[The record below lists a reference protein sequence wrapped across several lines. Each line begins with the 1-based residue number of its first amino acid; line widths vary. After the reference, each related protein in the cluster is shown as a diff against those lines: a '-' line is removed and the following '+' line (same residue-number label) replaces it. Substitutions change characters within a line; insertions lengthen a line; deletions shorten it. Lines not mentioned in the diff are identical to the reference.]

1 MAERFVSKRN
11 ISYLLYD
18 VFDVESLTN
27 YDYYKDHSRDSFDMV
42 IDTACKIA
50 SGMMYPVLAEMDRQE
65 PEYRDGTVKVHPVVR
80 EYLKSVGEGG
90 WISATKPY
98 DVGGQQLPNMLNF
111 LASFIFSAANYS
123 LGIYPY
129 LTAGAANLIFSFGT
143 QDIKDAYIAKMYSGT
158 WQGTM
163 ALTEP
168 NAGSSLSDITTQ
180 AEPATGGYYKISGQK
195 IFISAG
201 RHDAVENVIH
211 LMLARIKGAPA
222 GVKGISLF
230 VVPTFRIEGDGLV
243 PNDVNCIGID
253 HKMGYKGAP
262 IAQLAMGENDNC
274 RGYLVGEPNKGL
286 AYMFHM
292 MNEER
297 VGVGI
302 GAAAIASAAYYAS
315 LEYAQARTQGRKL
328 GEKDPCTP
336 QVPII
341 QHADV
346 KRMLLF
352 QRAVM
357 EGALSLLLQV
367 SFYLDMEHAAG
378 AQEKEKYHLLVE
390 LLTPVVK
397 TYPSEMGVQSVSQG
411 LQILG
416 GYGYCKDFPLEQYY
430 RDMRIHPIHEGTTG
444 IQGQDILGRKVRM
457 NDGKAFA
464 LFLDEIKATLAAAR
478 KHAVLAKQA
487 DELEEAARS
496 LKDVTSFLI
505 GASPKLG
512 AEVFL
517 ADATLYLELFGLV
530 CVAWQWLKQAAVS
543 GALLAAGAT
552 GDDANFHNGKVA
564 TGKFFFAYELPK
576 TLGLV
581 KRLRDPDG
589 LTVSM
594 NEQMFQD

>member
-1 MAERFVSKRN
+1 MAERFVSRKN
-11 ISYLLYD
+11 ISFLLYD
-18 VFDVESLTN
+18 VFDAESLTA
-27 YDYYKDHSRDSFDMV
+27 YDYYRDHSRESFDMI
-42 IDTACKIA
+42 IDTACKIG

-80 EYLKSVGEGG
+80 EYLKKIGEGG
-90 WISATKPY
+90 WISAPKPY

-111 LASFIFSAANYS
+111 LACYIFSAANYS

-129 LTAGAANLIFSFGT
+129 LTAGAANLIFNFGS
-143 QDIKDAYIAKMYSGT
+143 QELKDAYLANMYSGA

-180 AEPATGGYYKISGQK
+180 AEQREGGYYAISGQK

-230 VVPTFRIEGDGLV
+230 VVPTFRIEKGGLV

-253 HKMGYKGAP
+253 HKMGYRGAP
-262 IAQLAMGENDNC
+262 IAQLAMGENGDC
-274 RGYLVGEPNKGL
+274 RGYLVGEPHKGL

-297 VGVGI
+297 IGVGI
-302 GAAAIASAAYYAS
+302 GAAGIASAAYYAS
-315 LEYAQARTQGRKL
+315 LEYAQARTQGRRL
-328 GEKDPCTP
+328 GEKDPCAP
-336 QVPII
+336 QIPII

-352 QRAVM
+352 QRSVV
-357 EGALSLLLQV
+357 EGALALLLQV
-367 SFYLDMEHAAG
+367 SRYLDLEHVAG
-378 AQEKEKYHLLVE
+378 TDEKEKYHLLVE

-397 TYPSEMGVQSVSQG
+397 TYPSEAGIQSVSQG

-416 GYGYCKDFPLEQYY
+416 GYGYCKDFPLEQHY

-444 IQGQDILGRKVRM
+444 IQGLDILGRKVRM
-457 NDGKAFA
+457 NDGRAFS
-464 LFLDEIKATLAAAR
+464 LFLDEVRETVAAAR
-478 KHAVLAKQA
+478 EHDALTRLADDLEGAVQ
-487 DELEEAARS
+487 S

-505 GASPKLG
+505 GASPKIG
-512 AEVFL
+512 AEIFL
-517 ADATLYLELFGLV
+517 ADATLYLELFCLV
-530 CVAWQWLKQAAVS
+530 SVAWQWLKQAAASCAALARGVS
-543 GALLAAGAT
+543 GA
-552 GDDANFHNGKVA
+552 DADFHNGKLA
-564 TGKFFFAYELPK
+564 TCRFFFSYELPK

-581 KRLRDPDG
+581 KRLREADG
-589 LTVSM
+589 LTVSI
-594 NEQMFQD
+594 NDRMFQD

>member
-1 MAERFVSKRN
+1 MAERFVSRKN
-11 ISYLLYD
+11 ISFLLYD
-18 VFDVESLTN
+18 VFDVESLTA
-27 YDYYKDHSRDSFDMV
+27 YDFYRDHSRESFDMI
-42 IDTACKIA
+42 IDTACKIG
-50 SGMMYPVLAEMDRQE
+50 SDMMYPVFAEMDRQE
-65 PEYRDGTVKVHPVVR
+65 PEYRDGTVKVHPIVR
-80 EYLKSVGEGG
+80 EYLKKIGEGG

-129 LTAGAANLIFSFGT
+129 LTAGAANLIFNFGS
-143 QDIKDAYIAKMYSGT
+143 QELKDAYLAKMYSGA

-180 AEPATGGYYKISGQK
+180 AEQRDGGCYSISGQK

-230 VVPTFRIEGDGLV
+230 VVPTFRIEDGGLV

-253 HKMGYKGAP
+253 HKMGYRGAP
-262 IAQLAMGENDNC
+262 IAQLAMGENGDC

-297 VGVGI
+297 IGVGI
-302 GAAAIASAAYYAS
+302 GAAGIASAAYYAS

-352 QRAVM
+352 QRSVV
-357 EGALSLLLQV
+357 EGALALLLQV
-367 SFYLDMEHAAG
+367 SRYLDLEHVTG
-378 AQEKEKYHLLVE
+378 GEEGEKYHLLVE

-397 TYPSEMGVQSVSQG
+397 TYPSEAGILSVSQG

-457 NDGKAFA
+457 NDGRAFA
-464 LFLDEIKATLAAAR
+464 LFLDEVKETVTAAR
-478 KHAVLAKQA
+478 KHATLKKQA
-487 DELEEAARS
+487 DGLEDAVRS

-517 ADATLYLELFGLV
+517 ADATLYLELFCLV

-543 GALLAAGAT
+543 AAALAGGASGE
-552 GDDANFHNGKVA
+552 DADFHNGKLA
-564 TGKFFFAYELPK
+564 TCRFFFAYELPK

-581 KRLRDPDG
+581 KRLREADG
-589 LTVSM
+589 LTVSIKE
-594 NEQMFQD
+594 NMFQD